1 MTGSEA
7 TIVNARQAK
16 QDWFVIWMM
25 LVPLTRVELRM
36 PSVKQ
41 VSSMA
46 RISVAAQLDTQ
57 DITAMKISMS
67 ARKVRNCNMT
77 ISLYLISN
85 QKTNGF
91 VSHKLL

>member
-41 VSSMA
+41 VS
-46 RISVAAQLDTQ
+46 
-57 DITAMKISMS
+57 
-67 ARKVRNCNMT
+67 
-77 ISLYLISN
+77 
-85 QKTNGF
+85 
-91 VSHKLL
+91 